1 MPNLKK
7 GNNERK
13 GKGLATNVVDIT
25 LVLVPRAP
33 KEWIN
38 GMKNPRSG
46 IIKRAKAPAKR
57 HSTKKH
63 LIH

>member
-13 GKGLATNVVDIT
+13 GKGSVTNVIDVT

-38 GMKNPRSG
+38 GMKKP
-46 IIKRAKAPAKR
+46 
-57 HSTKKH
+57 
-63 LIH
+63 